1 MATTTNAMTTSFGTD
16 FGSMFST
23 GFGGL
28 NVPSESNSYNYGG
41 MIESGFSATH
51 SFADVFG
58 AYSFG
63 VDNYSA
69 SAYNISGYSNPYS
82 AVQTQTYSSVNSSS
96 WYNVGTRNGYIQNFN
111 SGIGANSGVLNFQN
125 SNISSFRRET
135 DFVNFHMA
143 DGTSFQAQNSSSSNE
158 AIQYSTDGVNVSYAK
173 LGYSDRDNF
182 FTYDDGVNFY
192 SGGDHTDVLQLTNYQ
207 SRNIWLDGSAGVAY
221 NKINNIDAS
230 QSSGNNTLAGN
241 SSDNEIIAG
250 SGNDSLWGGA
260 GNSTDVLIGGDS
272 GSDTFFYG
280 KNDGN
285 DTIQNAKQNDVVN
298 LYDVTLADITTA
310 SFNGNAI
317 SLGFNTG
324 FNLNVNVSSNLS
336 PTFRLADGTN
346 WQYNKSAGNWQSA

>member
-28 NVPSESNSYNYGG
+28 NVPSGSNSYNYGG

-69 SAYNISGYSNPYS
+69 SAYNISGYSNPNS
-82 AVQTQTYSSVNSSS
+82 AVRTQSYSSVNSSS

-125 SNISSFRRET
+125 SNIQSFRRES

-143 DGTSFQAQNSSSSNE
+143 DGTSFQAQNSSSANE

-173 LGYSDRDNF
+173 LGYADKNNT

-192 SGGDHTDVLQLTNYQ
+192 SGGEHTDVLQLNTYD
-207 SRNIWLDGSAGVAY
+207 SRNIWLDGSQGVAY
-221 NKINNIDAS
+221 NNINNIDAS
-230 QSSGNNTLAGN
+230 QSSGNNQLAGN
-241 SSDNEIIAG
+241 SEDNEIYCG
-250 SGNDSLWGGA
+250 NGNDSLWGGM
-260 GNSTDVLIGGDS
+260 GDDNDVLYGGTGDN
-272 GSDTFFYG
+272 TYFYG
-280 KNDGN
+280 NNNGN
-285 DTIQNAKQNDVVN
+285 DTIINSVQSDTVN
-298 LYDVTLADITTA
+298 LYDVSLTDI
-310 SFNGNAI
+310 
-317 SLGFNTG
+317 
-324 FNLNVNVSSNLS
+324 V
-336 PTFRLADGTN
+336 
-346 WQYNKSAGNWQSA
+346 SAGEVGQDFVVNMRGGNSLVIQGQQGASNFILSDRTAYNYNRESHSWTRTA